1 MFDDAEAQA
10 GASVLARAAAV
21 DAHEAVEEAREVLVG
36 HALAGVV
43 EVEIIVGGRVAGW
56 LGVDFRGFVGFE
68 HDVHPLAGIGDGVL
82 QQVAEDAVEQ
92 FVVALHGHGR
102 QVVVERD
109 GGSGGLVGKVG
120 HGLVGHRA
128 GIHVGAREEVGALL
142 QLVDDGHV
150 LYEVRETEG
159 LAVAAVEEVA
169 AALVVDGLVGEEYLQ
184 VAADGTDGGLQL
196 VGDVGGHLLFQLAV
210 ALLGGLGLATQA
222 VGFVGQLLEAHI
234 LKHQA
239 YVEEQ
244 HYEDGRQR
252 HPYCP
257 VRPIHSRNLFC

>member
-1 MFDDAEAQA
+1 MQ
-10 GASVLARAAAV
+10 
-21 DAHEAVEEAREVLVG
+21 
-36 HALAGVV
+36 
-43 EVEIIVGGRVAGW
+43 
-56 LGVDFRGFVGFE
+56 
-68 HDVHPLAGIGDGVL
+68 
-82 QQVAEDAVEQ
+82 
-92 FVVALHGHGR
+92 
-102 QVVVERD
+102 RD

-120 HGLVGHRA
+120 HGLVGHCT

-142 QLVDDGHV
+142 QFVDDGHV
-150 LYEVRETEG
+150 LYEVREAEG
-159 LAVAAVEEVA
+159 LTIAAVEEVA

-210 ALLGGLGLATQA
+210 ALLGGLGLAAQA
-222 VGFVGQLLEAHI
+222 IGFVGQLLEAYI

-239 YVEEQ
+239 YVEKK

-257 VRPIHSRNLFC
+257 IRPIHSRNLFC